1 MRDRGLRNTELGQR
15 IIALYYRHTGEVS
28 GLLAKDEGLRR
39 SAALLFARA
48 AQGSRLLLADGK
60 GDGVLLDAEHARL
73 AREFIAR
80 VQDRGSPALRRDFAE
95 VRRLV
100 DGFEGRS
107 FDEVR
112 AKFEAPRKS
121 R

>member
-1 MRDRGLRNTELGQR
+1 MTEHLQVSTS
-15 IIALYYRHTGEVS
+15 IALKAS
-28 GLLAKDEGLRR
+28 
-39 SAALLFARA
+39 ARA
-48 AQGSRLLLADGK
+48 AEGSRVLLADGK
-60 GDGVLLDAEHARL
+60 GDGILLDAEHAKL
-73 AREFIAR
+73 ARGFIAR
-80 VQDRGSPALRRDFAE
+80 VEEHGSPALRRDFAE